1 MPDYSWVATFKALA
15 DWLAGYETRQ
25 AELVQILR
33 DIGID
38 KSLEDEQ
45 ADGSRIGLTVIDPFT
60 FFATFMK
67 YGVGKRQQLFA
78 TLFSKIGLDAVAPTG
93 FDGVP
98 TAQPQKVWLFPYAKE
113 RSETMVPDLWALFHQ
128 VRAGQVDGEL
138 FNRILKIPHTGF
150 AKLTECMF
158 YLAPDQHFPVD
169 AQTKPWLSA
178 RGRESPKENWQG
190 YQDLLAWLQKFSE
203 QPFYEISYQAWS
215 ENKTGNSNADFS
227 AKSADDYLNQR
238 YPNTRSG
245 TSYLT
250 AFKTADG
257 RQLAFNPGKNPES
270 KSVVKIFVDSPP
282 PEGIFQNVQEYLPE
296 ETRNHHLK
304 TYAPALSQGNPAW
317 LIALTGSQQLEKFC
331 NWYEGNSVKE
341 IKMTDSAPQKTTKT
355 AALNQVLYGPPGTGK
370 TYATTEKA
378 VALADPQWLAE
389 LASKEL
395 SVQERRKAVKQRYEE
410 LIVAKRIAFTTF
422 HQSFSYEDFIEGI
435 RAEAKD
441 DQVSYSIEDGILK
454 AMALLAAEEKSSSG
468 VTDTL
473 SLDGRRIWK
482 MSLGNTLKGENE
494 AYEDCIDNNYIS
506 LGWGGNIDFSQCQDR
521 AAVQDLYSAKTG
533 EQYDSTSYNVSA
545 VNTFKNVM
553 RRGDIVIVSDG
564 NHKFRA
570 IAEVDGDYYYAPESE
585 GRYFSQCRAV
595 RWLRVFETSMPK
607 EALFNKSLSQMTLY
621 ELRPSTIK
629 IEKLKDFLTAPTEKT
644 PGSDNYV
651 LIIDEINRG
660 NISRIFGELIT
671 LLEPDKRKG
680 GSDERSVTLPYSKK
694 PFSVPDNLYV
704 LGTMNTADKSLAQLD
719 LALRRRFEFV
729 ELMPDPAL
737 LDGILVH
744 GVDISELLKVMNQR
758 IEVLLDRDH
767 TIGHAYF
774 WPLLSVEKEEER
786 QQLLDDIFAK
796 RIIPLL
802 QEYFFADWERI
813 GWVLNDSQKPAAERF
828 IELDDVGTSLG
839 KLFPEAIANQITDRR
854 YRINKRAFME
864 PGAYRGILPGVG
876 VSA

>member
-1 MPDYSWVATFKALA
+1 MEQNTASGSRSYIEPSELETIWDEFLRIWPLERLESMTLVDYTSQGTDDSFCYWIESATDKLGSIWGGSAFKFGVYARKDKITKESRGGRCYSDDYGWMAKYGTSPQQAFASVKAEILKVAYATREGNLQVVDQADLGEAIRWKIAFLYQKRSEPTVLPIFSGNMLSVLTGKSAKKERLQALDMLMTQQGTRSLFEYSQALWQTADELMSAAFDADKAQLFFDESEGFQA
-15 DWLAGYETRQ
+15 INPATQYIAGYE
-25 AELVQILR
+25 
-33 DIGID
+33 
-38 KSLEDEQ
+38 SL
-45 ADGSRIGLTVIDPFT
+45 S
-60 FFATFMK
+60 
-67 YGVGKRQQLFA
+67 GKQ
-78 TLFSKIGLDAVAPTG
+78 
-93 FDGVP
+93 
-98 TAQPQKVWLFPYAKE
+98 
-113 RSETMVPDLWALFHQ
+113 
-128 VRAGQVDGEL
+128 
-138 FNRILKIPHTGF
+138 
-150 AKLTECMF
+150 
-158 YLAPDQHFPVD
+158 
-169 AQTKPWLSA
+169 
-178 RGRESPKENWQG
+178 
-190 YQDLLAWLQKFSE
+190 
-203 QPFYEISYQAWS
+203 
-215 ENKTGNSNADFS
+215 
-227 AKSADDYLNQR
+227 
-238 YPNTRSG
+238 
-245 TSYLT
+245 
-250 AFKTADG
+250 
-257 RQLAFNPGKNPES
+257 
-270 KSVVKIFVDSPP
+270 
-282 PEGIFQNVQEYLPE
+282 
-296 ETRNHHLK
+296 
-304 TYAPALSQGNPAW
+304 
-317 LIALTGSQQLEKFC
+317 IALVRNNKKVSLFLQPG
-331 NWYEGNSVKE
+331 NWLDEVRSLLSSVKE
-341 IKMTDSAPQKTTKT
+341 HSAEDARDSNLGVDAPLLASGRPAVNVTVDSLSALQALCSAYDGDTSDSPVISNGNHQRG
-355 AALNQVLYGPPGTGK
+355 AIVSSALNQILYGPPGTGK

-389 LASKEL
+389 LASQGL
-395 SVQERRKAVKQRYEE
+395 SIAEQRKAVKQRYED

-435 RAEAKD
+435 RAETKD
-441 DQVSYSIEDGILK
+441 DQVSYSIEDGVFK

-468 VTDTL
+468 VSDTL

-494 AYEDCIDNNYIS
+494 AYEDCIENNYIS

-533 EQYDSTSYNVSA
+533 EKYDSTSYNVSA

-553 RRGDIVIVSDG
+553 HRGDIVIVSDG

-585 GRYFSQCRAV
+585 GRYFNQCRSV
-595 RWLRVFETSMPK
+595 RWLRVFESSMPK
-607 EALFNKSLSQMTLY
+607 EALFHKSLSQMTLY
-621 ELRPSTIK
+621 ELKPSTLK
-629 IEKLKDFLTAPTEKT
+629 IDKLKDFLTAPAEKV

-680 GSDERSVTLPYSKK
+680 GSDERSVTLPYSKE

-774 WPLLSVEKEEER
+774 WPLRSAETDEER
-786 QQLLDDIFAK
+786 QNLLADIFAK

-813 GWVLNDSQKPAAERF
+813 GWVLNDSQKPATERF
-828 IELDDVGTSLG
+828 IELEKVGTSVAN
-839 KLFPEAIANQITDRR
+839 LFPETIANQITDRR
-854 YRINKRAFME
+854 YRINQSAFME
-864 PGAYRGILPGVG
+864 AGAYRGILPGAG